1 MSSGAALVDASG
13 MAKKA
18 APQAGVR
25 RALNQ
30 KQLVLFYQPIHE
42 LRSRKIVAAEAL
54 LRARRRTGEIR
65 SGEPIAVGAEEGPNL
80 WRLDSWMVQR
90 AFHDSASWNGV
101 RLHVNLSPRE
111 FEEGSIAKRLQKLS
125 GDVSRLSLEITE
137 TATIQKP
144 KHAQRMLEELRE
156 RDICIWLDDFGTGHS
171 SISHLLDFKLD
182 GLKIPGTFVK
192 GLADNKRCQAITK
205 AIIDL
210 AHALD
215 MEVIAEGIETEE
227 QLAFLDDAGCEY
239 IQGFL
244 FSEPMP
250 LADFETALGIS
261 SSTQ

>member
-1 MSSGAALVDASG
+1 

-18 APQAGVR
+18 APRAGVQ

-42 LRSRKIVAAEAL
+42 LHSRKIVAAEAL
-54 LRARRRTGEIR
+54 LRARRRSGEIR
-65 SGEPIAVGAEEGPNL
+65 SGEPIAAGAEDGPDL

-90 AFHDSASWNGV
+90 AIHDSASWKGI

-111 FEEGSIAKRLQKLS
+111 FEEGSIAKRLQKLG
-125 GDVSRLSLEITE
+125 GDLSHLSLEITE
-137 TATIQKP
+137 TATMHRP
-144 KHAQRMLEELRE
+144 KYTQRMLDQLRKL
-156 RDICIWLDDFGTGHS
+156 DIRVWLDDFGTDHS
-171 SISHLLDFKLD
+171 SISHLLYFTLD

-192 GLADNKRCQAITK
+192 GLATEKRCQAITRS
-205 AIIDL
+205 IIDL
-210 AHALD
+210 AHDLD
-215 MEVIAEGIETEE
+215 MEVVAEGIETEE

-250 LADFETALGIS
+250 LADFEATLGIAS
-261 SSTQ
+261 SMQ

>member
-1 MSSGAALVDASG
+1 
-13 MAKKA
+13 MAKKP

-30 KQLVLFYQPIHE
+30 KQLELFYQPIHE
-42 LRSRKIVAAEAL
+42 LHSRKIVAAEAL

-65 SGEPIAVGAEEGPNL
+65 SGEPIAAGAEVGPDL

-90 AFHDSASWNGV
+90 AFRDSASWNGI

-111 FEEGSIAKRLQKLS
+111 FEEGSIAQRLQKLAV
-125 GDVSRLSLEITE
+125 DVSRLSLEITE
-137 TATIQKP
+137 TATINKP
-144 KHAQRMLEELRE
+144 KRTQRVLEQLRALNI
-156 RDICIWLDDFGTGHS
+156 RIWLDDFGTGHS
-171 SISHLLDFKLD
+171 SISHLLHFALD

-192 GLADNKRCQAITK
+192 GLASDKRSQAITK

-210 AHALD
+210 AHDLE
-215 MEVIAEGIETEE
+215 MEVIAEGIETED

-250 LADFETALGIS
+250 LADFEAALGIS
-261 SSTQ
+261 SSRQ

>member
-1 MSSGAALVDASG
+1 
-13 MAKKA
+13 MATKA

-30 KQLVLFYQPIHE
+30 NQLVLFYQPIHE

-65 SGEPIAVGAEEGPNL
+65 SGEPIAHGAEDGPNL
-80 WRLDSWMVQR
+80 WRLDSWMVDR
-90 AFHDSASWNGV
+90 AFKDSASWDGV

-111 FEEGSIAKRLQKLS
+111 FEEGSIAKRMKKLGS
-125 GDVSRLSLEITE
+125 DLSRVSLEITE
-137 TATIQKP
+137 TATIHKP
-144 KHAQRMLEELRE
+144 KKTQRVLEELRKL
-156 RDICIWLDDFGTGHS
+156 DMCIWLDDFGTGHS
-171 SISHLLDFKLD
+171 SISHLLHFALD

-192 GLADNKRCQAITK
+192 GLAKDKRCQAITRS
-205 AIIDL
+205 IIDL
-210 AHALD
+210 AHDLE
-215 MEVIAEGIETEE
+215 MEVIAEGIETDE

-250 LADFETALGIS
+250 LADFERCLGVS

>member
-1 MSSGAALVDASG
+1 
-13 MAKKA
+13 MAIKH

-42 LRSRKIVAAEAL
+42 LHSRKIVAAEAL
-54 LRARRRTGEIR
+54 LRARRGSGEIR
-65 SGEPIAVGAEEGPNL
+65 SGEPIATGAEDGPDL

-90 AFHDSASWNGV
+90 AFQDSVSWKGV
-101 RLHVNLSPRE
+101 RLNVNLSPRE
-111 FEEGSIAKRLQKLS
+111 FEEGSIAKRLRDVGSDLS
-125 GDVSRLSLEITE
+125 RVSLEITE

-144 KHAQRMLEELRE
+144 DQARRMIDELRE
-156 RDICIWLDDFGTGHS
+156 LGIRLWLDDFGTGHS
-171 SISHLLDFKLD
+171 SITHLLDFKLD
-182 GLKIPGTFVK
+182 GLKVPETFVR
-192 GLADNKRCQAITK
+192 GVAGDKRCQAITK

-215 MEVIAEGIETEE
+215 MEVIAEGVEDEK
-227 QLAFLDDAGCEY
+227 QLAFLDAAGCEY

-250 LADFETALGIS
+250 LADFEALLSDS
-261 SSTQ
+261 SSRQ